1 MNTANTKTKHS
12 NKFVYNFI
20 DKLNLKNPNKNIA
33 LANLSIYY
41 TWKNVK
47 SEYNN
52 NKFKISAPT
61 WKDTFDVPDG
71 SYSIAA
77 LQNYYII
84 KNEYIIK
91 KHETSTDVSPVLI
104 YVNEINNRIVFK
116 IKSGY
121 KLELLSKETMKL
133 LGSSVDIIHSDKN
146 SELVPKLESVD
157 LVLVHCNLV
166 NNSYQQASKV
176 LFTTVPN
183 KKYGQLIT
191 VSPEALIMLKTVNT
205 EFSFIEIWFTD
216 QDNRPLEIEDSVNIS
231 LIIGIGNFMSI
242 I

>member
-1 MNTANTKTKHS
+1 MNTANSKTKHS
-12 NKFVYNFI
+12 NKFLYNFN

-47 SEYNN
+47 SDYNN

-61 WKDTFDVPDG
+61 WNDTFDVPDG
-71 SYSIAA
+71 SYSISA
-77 LQNYYII
+77 LQNYFQ
-84 KNEYIIK
+84 YIIK
-91 KHETSTDVSPVLI
+91 KHENIANVSPVLI
-104 YVNEINNRIVFK
+104 YINEINNRIVFK
-116 IKSGY
+116 IKSRY

-133 LGSSVDIIHSDKN
+133 LGSSTDTIDGDKN

-176 LFTTVPN
+176 LFTFVPN

-191 VSPEALIMLKTVNT
+191 VSPETLTMLKTVNT
-205 EFSFIEIWFTD
+205 EFSFIEIWFTG

-231 LIIGIGNFMSI
+231 LIIGIGNFMRI

>member
-1 MNTANTKTKHS
+1 MNTVSSKTKHS
-12 NKFVYNFI
+12 NKFVYNI
-20 DKLNLKNPNKNIA
+20 TDKLHLKNPNKIIA
-33 LANLSIYY
+33 LANLSIYF

-47 SEYNN
+47 SDYNN
-52 NKFKISAPT
+52 NKFQISAPT
-61 WKDTFDVPDG
+61 WSGTFEVPDG

-77 LQNYYII
+77 LQNYF
-84 KNEYIIK
+84 EYIIK
-91 KHETSTDVSPVLI
+91 KHETIVDVSLVII

-121 KLELLSKETMKL
+121 KLELLSKETMRL
-133 LGSSVDIIHSDKN
+133 LGSTTNSIDKDKN
-146 SELVPKLESVD
+146 SELVPNLESVD

-176 LFTTVPN
+176 LFTLLPN

-191 VSPEALIMLKTVNT
+191 VSPHSLIMSKTVNT
-205 EFSFIEIWFTD
+205 EFPFIEIWFTD

-231 LIIGIGNFMSI
+231 LIIGIGNFV
-242 I
+242 

>member
-1 MNTANTKTKHS
+1 MNTANSKTKHS
-12 NKFVYNFI
+12 NKFVYNFT
-20 DKLNLKNPNKNIA
+20 DKLNLKNPNKNIE

-47 SEYNN
+47 SDYNN

-61 WKDTFDVPDG
+61 WNDTFDVPDG
-71 SYSIAA
+71 SYLIAA
-77 LQNYYII
+77 LQNYF
-84 KNEYIIK
+84 EYIIE
-91 KHETSTDVSPVLI
+91 KHETITDISPVLT

-133 LGSSVDIIHSDKN
+133 LGSSTDPIDGNKK

-157 LVLVHCNLV
+157 LVLVHCNVV

-176 LFTTVPN
+176 LFTFVPN

-191 VSPEALIMLKTVNT
+191 VSTETLIMLKTVNT

-216 QDNRPLEIEDSVNIS
+216 QDNRPLEIEDSVSIS
-231 LIIGIGNFMSI
+231 LIVGIGNFI
-242 I
+242 

>member
-1 MNTANTKTKHS
+1 MNTANSKTKYS
-12 NKFVYNFI
+12 NKFVYNFT
-20 DKLNLKNPNKNIA
+20 DKLILRNPNKNIA

-47 SEYNN
+47 SDYNN

-61 WKDTFDVPDG
+61 WNDTFNVPDG

-77 LQNYYII
+77 LQNYFEYII
-84 KNEYIIK
+84 KNY
-91 KHETSTDVSPVLI
+91 ETIADVSPVLI

-121 KLELLSKETMKL
+121 KLELLSKEMMRL
-133 LGSSVDIIHSDKN
+133 LGSSSDTIDGDKN

-176 LFTTVPN
+176 LFTFVPN

-191 VSPEALIMLKTVNT
+191 VSTETLIMLKTVNT

-216 QDNRPLEIEDSVNIS
+216 QDNRPLEIEDSANIS
-231 LIIGIGNFMSI
+231 LIIGIGNFM
-242 I
+242 